1 MSTEEQQTLTGGW
14 TANQIEKARKQHGR
28 LMLVETTGPEGEQ
41 LAFWFRRPD
50 MKVMGAVTKL
60 LQTDPLQA
68 NLVLFRNCLI
78 NQEQVKWADDVEVMM
93 AVMPHLEKI
102 VEVRAAEVRNF

>member
-1 MSTEEQQTLTGGW
+1 MSTEKEQTLIGGW
-14 TANQIEKARKQHGR
+14 TTVQIEKAKKQHGR
-28 LMLVETTGPEGEQ
+28 LMLVETTGPDGEA

-60 LQTDPLQA
+60 LQSDPLQA

-78 NQEQVKWADDVEVMM
+78 NQELVKWADDVEVMM
-93 AVMPHLEKI
+93 AVMPHIERI
-102 VEVRAAEVRNF
+102 MEVRAAEVRNF

>member
-1 MSTEEQQTLTGGW
+1 MSTEEQLIGGW
-14 TANQIEKARKQHGR
+14 TAQQIEKAKKQHGR
-28 LMLVETTGPEGEQ
+28 LMLVETTGLEGEP

-60 LQTDPLQA
+60 MQQDPLQA

-78 NQEQVKWADDVEVMM
+78 NQDQVKWADDVEVMM

>member
-1 MSTEEQQTLTGGW
+1 MSTEKETLIGGW
-14 TANQIEKARKQHGR
+14 TQAEIDKARKQHGR
-28 LMLVETTGPEGEQ
+28 LMLVETTGPDGEE
-41 LAFWFRRPD
+41 LAFWFKRPD

-60 LQTDPLQA
+60 LQQDPLQA

-78 NQEQVKWADDVEVMM
+78 NQQLAKWAEDVEVMM
-93 AVMPHLEKI
+93 AVMPHLESI